1 MVGDSHW
8 SDGSAGLGFG
18 GGLTLVTFG
27 SLAAGVV
34 GVLFVSTIPWK
45 VIVLWAPAKFRIKSE
60 QLSI

>member
-1 MVGDSHW
+1 MVGDRHW

-18 GGLTLVTFG
+18 GGLTLVTLS

-34 GVLFVSTIPWK
+34 GVLLVSTIPWQ